1 MIMKSLEVLSK
12 ETIDL
17 LEKNQILSAL
27 IIRELTKICL
37 SEIELN
43 EEDKRI
49 AKQLIINKEKIT
61 SEDNYKDWIEK
72 QYFSEEELLNI
83 FSEPPRIDR
92 YVMEKYKH
100 MAEGRFLKRKDEL
113 DTVTYSLVR
122 VKDRFLANELYFR
135 LVEGETEFS
144 EVSKKYSIG
153 PEKDT
158 CGLIGPIPFTKGHP
172 KLMNLLR
179 NSKPGEINN
188 PLNIDDV
195 WLVTRVESISEASLT
210 PEMELQMS
218 KEIFYEWL
226 QEESNK
232 EHEKLL
238 TNHQKS
244 KSL

>member
-17 LEKNQILSAL
+17 LEKNQILS
-27 IIRELTKICL
+27 IIIFRELTKSCI
-37 SEIELN
+37 SNIKVN
-43 EEDKRI
+43 EKDKII
-49 AKQLIINKEKIT
+49 AKQIIVNKEKIKND
-61 SEDNYKDWIEK
+61 EEYKAWLGK
-72 QYFSEEELLNI
+72 QYFSEEVIFDI
-83 FSEPPRIDR
+83 FSEPPRVER
-92 YVMEKYKH
+92 YVLEKYKH
-100 MAEGRFLKRKDEL
+100 MAESRFLKRKDQL
-113 DTVTYSLVR
+113 DQVSYSLAR
-122 VKDRFLANELYFR
+122 VKDQFLANELYFR

-153 PEKDT
+153 PEKDN
-158 CGLIGPIPFTKGHP
+158 CGLIGPIPFSKGHP

-179 NSKPGEINN
+179 NSKPGEINI

-232 EHEKLL
+232 EHKKLL

>member
-1 MIMKSLEVLSK
+1 MQSLKVLSK
-12 ETIDL
+12 EAIVL

-43 EEDKRI
+43 EKDKRI

-72 QYFSEEELLNI
+72 HYFSEEELLNI

-100 MAEGRFLKRKDEL
+100 MAESRFLKRKDEL

-122 VKDRFLANELYFR
+122 VKDRFLANELYLR
-135 LVEGETEFS
+135 LVEGESNFAEISKEFS
-144 EVSKKYSIG
+144 LG
-153 PEKDT
+153 PEKET
-158 CGLIGPIPFTKGHP
+158 RGILGPLPITQGHP
-172 KLMNLLR
+172 ALVNCLK
-179 NSKPGEINN
+179 NSKLGEINK
-188 PLNIDDV
+188 PLNIEEV
-195 WLVTRVESISEASLT
+195 WLVTRVESIVHASLT
-210 PEMELQMS
+210 SEMELQMA

-226 QEESNK
+226 QEESKK
-232 EHEKLL
+232 EHSKLL
-238 TNHQKS
+238 NIKTSINT
-244 KSL
+244 L